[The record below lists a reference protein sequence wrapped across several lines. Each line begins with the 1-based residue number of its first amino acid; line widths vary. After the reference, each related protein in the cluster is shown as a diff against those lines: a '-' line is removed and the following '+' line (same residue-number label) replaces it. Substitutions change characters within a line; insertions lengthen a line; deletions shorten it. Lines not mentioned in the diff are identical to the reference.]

1 MPEFTG
7 RGVPVPVAAKA
18 LGRDPCYVRAGIIAG
33 WLPIGVATRKGKQIT
48 DIREM
53 DSRKGRI
60 NYYISPKKLYEETGY
75 LCKMQLDGGYDVRKS
90 RICTGYGIWRNY

>member
-33 WLPIGVATRKGKQIT
+33 MATNRSG
-48 DIREM
+48 
-53 DSRKGRI
+53 
-60 NYYISPKKLYEETGY
+60 N
-75 LCKMQLDGGYDVRKS
+75 
-90 RICTGYGIWRNY
+90 